1 MQEAKKAARDVVWL
15 FNNFINFRKYTEIN
29 YTVQN
34 IMYLKQASIF
44 LRTLIKPLRHIKK
57 KTIQVIILG

>member
-1 MQEAKKAARDVVWL
+1 MVWL
-15 FNNFINFRKYTEIN
+15 LNNFINFRKYTEIN

-44 LRTLIKPLRHIKK
+44 LRMLIKALRDIKK
-57 KTIQVIILG
+57 KN